1 MRISDWS
8 SDVCSSDLL
17 HELRALLARRICE
30 RHSHVR
36 IECRTVLGRLS
47 APFRLGAAL
56 LNPGHHLAVRQEI
69 LFLFCFL
76 MVEGDCPVLRL
87 CQTDAAWLESF
98 FPTFVFLGVPGVG
111 LPHAAQLW
119 RRTLT

>member
-47 APFRLGAAL
+47 APIRLGAAL
-56 LNPGHHLAVRQEI
+56 LYPGHHLAVRQDI
-69 LFLFCFL
+69 LLLFCFL
-76 MVEGDCPVLRL
+76 MGEGDCPALPL
-87 CQTDAAWLESF
+87 CPPDAARRESF
-98 FPTFVFLGVPGVG
+98 SPTFAFLGVRGFG
-111 LPHAAQLW
+111 LPHAAAL
-119 RRTLT
+119 